1 MNELIFL
8 FQSLTI
14 TAATLLA
21 LRLGKEAIVSL
32 MALLCVL
39 SNFFVLKQIGLFG
52 LQATAA
58 DSFSVGTILSLQ
70 LIQEYFGKKIS
81 QKAIWI
87 CFFST
92 LVYMVASQ
100 IHLLYIPTTADI
112 HHHHFAALF
121 QFVPRIVIA
130 SLLVYL
136 FVLQLDRY
144 LYGKL
149 QQRFGKTYLF
159 ARNIG
164 LLAFILLVDTILF
177 SFFGLYGIVNNVMHV
192 IVVSY
197 TIKLGATVLASPIVL
212 LSKKMRPI
220 RNTGE

>member
-1 MNELIFL
+1 MNELIFI
-8 FQSLTI
+8 FQSLTV
-14 TAATLLA
+14 TAATLIA
-21 LRLGKEAIVSL
+21 LRLGKEALVAL

-58 DSFSVGTILSLQ
+58 DAFSVGTILSLQ
-70 LIQEYFGKKIS
+70 LIQEYFGKKVS

-87 CFFST
+87 CFFSV
-92 LVYMVASQ
+92 LVYMVVSQ
-100 IHLLYIPTTADI
+100 IHLLYIPTTADVY
-112 HHHHFAALF
+112 HHHFAALF

-144 LYGKL
+144 LYEKL
-149 QQRFGKTYLF
+149 QKRFGKKYLF

-164 LLAFILLVDTILF
+164 LLAVVLLIDTILF
-177 SFFGLYGIVNNVMHV
+177 SFLGLF
-192 IVVSY
+192 
-197 TIKLGATVLASPIVL
+197 
-212 LSKKMRPI
+212 
-220 RNTGE
+220 